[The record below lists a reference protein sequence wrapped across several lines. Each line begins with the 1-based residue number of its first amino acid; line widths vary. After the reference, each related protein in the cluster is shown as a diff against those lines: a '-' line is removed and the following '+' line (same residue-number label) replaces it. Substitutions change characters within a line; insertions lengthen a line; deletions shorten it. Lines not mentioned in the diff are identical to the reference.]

1 MTKTR
6 KQILGLLP
14 GFTLLLIISLVSGI
28 IMPRFIKLLPSSLL
42 LAMPVAYLAL
52 GETFVLITGEVDLAS
67 GSVLILVNAV
77 AASIYTDYKIT
88 GPLFLLIPLAVG
100 IFTGIIHGILI
111 SYGRLN
117 SFLLTVGTS
126 FMWSGLALVI
136 LREPRGN
143 VPGWFSNVFVSNFG
157 GIPTAVWALLL
168 ASGIWLAFYYS
179 AFSLVFYA
187 VGSATRTAY
196 TLGID
201 INRVKLYA
209 FMLNGFVVGLAGLIM
224 TGIVGSGDPRLGAL
238 STLLA
243 ILAALIGGASFSGGS
258 GNGLGAIAAAIGLQ
272 FARNLVAWVGVTYY
286 LLDLVYG
293 AVVVMLMALI
303 SFGRSK
309 VEV

>member
-1 MTKTR
+1 M
-6 KQILGLLP
+6 L
-14 GFTLLLIISLVSGI
+14 FIISLISGI
-28 IMPRFIKLLPSSLL
+28 LMPRFTKLLPSSLL

-52 GETFVLITGEVDLAS
+52 GESFALISGEVDLAS

-77 AASIYTDYKIT
+77 AASIYTDYNIT
-88 GPLFLLIPLAVG
+88 GPLFVLIPIAVG
-100 IFTGIIHGILI
+100 IFTGITHGILI

-136 LREPRGN
+136 LREPRGSIP
-143 VPGWFSNVFVSNFG
+143 VWFSNIFASNFG
-157 GIPTAVWALLL
+157 GIPIALWALFL
-168 ASGIWLAFYYS
+168 ACGIWLAFYYS
-179 AFSLVFYA
+179 PLSLTFYA

-201 INRVKLYA
+201 VKRMKLYA
-209 FMLNGFVVGLAGLIM
+209 FILNGFVAGLAGLIM
-224 TGIVGSGDPRLGAL
+224 TGIVGSGDPRLGAT
-238 STLLA
+238 STLVA
-243 ILAALIGGASFSGGS
+243 ILAALVGGASFSGGS

-286 LLDLVYG
+286 LLDLIYG
-293 AVVVMLMALI
+293 AIIVILMALI

-309 VEV
+309 IAV